1 MTDFQ
6 YVQSVTHEELVLAAQ
21 LIDSRDDNAH
31 PLNHSV
37 FFDSRA
43 VVLAKN
49 AAGEIVGCAAIK
61 AGEGPIG
68 ELGYLVVS
76 PQYRRLGIGRALTLK
91 RIDVAKSLGITLLFA
106 TVRLE
111 NASSRANLLK
121 IGFKFWGNYLSIR
134 GTGNVVGWYYFPLAE
149 EVNIADSMSALVG
162 ERIPVA

>member
-6 YVQSVTHEELVLAAQ
+6 YVPAASHEELVQAAQ

-31 PLNHSV
+31 PLDHSV
-37 FFDSRA
+37 FFKSRA

-49 AAGEIVGCAAIK
+49 ASGEIIGCAAIK

-91 RIDVAKSLGITLLFA
+91 RLDVAASLGIVLLFA

-111 NASSRANLLK
+111 NVSSRANLLK
-121 IGFKFWGNYLSIR
+121 LG
-134 GTGNVVGWYYFPLAE
+134 
-149 EVNIADSMSALVG
+149 
-162 ERIPVA
+162 